1 MPERIVRAIGKTKPS
16 GLSMAQWL
24 TLIAG
29 VLFGVLAAGAWSFWP
44 QIREAAMD
52 PRTPFQTTE
61 PFAAPDYAKPEA
73 WALQTASDQPVD
85 IFFVH
90 PTTYEGR
97 RWNAGIDNKDAAAR
111 LSKLMIPNYAGPFET
126 VGRVF
131 APRYRQA
138 SLYTQITLREDARD
152 ARAFAYRDVKAAF
165 DSYLARD
172 NAGRMLVIVGVE
184 QGGLLASRLATEA
197 LVQHPDLKS
206 RLAAVYLIET
216 AEPASLHG
224 PDAALPACTT
234 RNQAA
239 CVVAYIANIP
249 GEDRLLRERLKHA
262 PVWSGE
268 RLVPLA
274 KAEVLCVNPLLGAA
288 NGELAPTDANLGA
301 ANASGLELGVQ
312 PGPQARQVSA
322 QCLGGVLQVSKP
334 RSSALRG
341 RQGWTGAIRVRPYNW
356 FYADL
361 TTDAKARV
369 AALNPPPPSPPA
381 SSQKAR

>member
-1 MPERIVRAIGKTKPS
+1 MPERIVRAIRKTKPS
-16 GLSMAQWL
+16 GVSMIQWL
-24 TLIAG
+24 ALIVG
-29 VLFGVLAAGAWSFWP
+29 ILIGVLAASTWSFWP

-52 PRTPFQTTE
+52 PRTPFQTAE

-73 WALQTASDQPVD
+73 WALRTASDQTVD

-97 RWNAGIDNKDAAAR
+97 RWNAGIDNKDAADR
-111 LSKLMIPNYAGPFET
+111 LAKVMIPNYAGPFEFL
-126 VGRVF
+126 GRVF

-152 ARAFAYRDVKAAF
+152 ARAFAYRDVKDAF

-172 NAGRMLVIVGVE
+172 NGNRALIIVGAE
-184 QGGLLASRLATEA
+184 QGGLLASRLAIEA
-197 LVQHPDLKS
+197 LVQHPELKS
-206 RLAAVYLIET
+206 RLVAVYLIET

-224 PDAALPACTT
+224 PSAALPACTK
-234 RNQAA
+234 RDQAG
-239 CVVAYIANIP
+239 CVVAWLANIP

-262 PVWSGE
+262 PLWSGE
-268 RLVPLA
+268 RLVPIGKVPL
-274 KAEVLCVNPLLGAA
+274 LCVNPLLGAETA
-288 NGELAPTDANLGA
+288 VLAPTDANLGA
-301 ANASGLELGVQ
+301 ANASGLELGVR

-322 QCLGGVLQVSKP
+322 QCRGGILEVSKP

-361 TTDAKARV
+361 TVDAKTRV
-369 AALNPPPPSPPA
+369 GALTPPPPSPPA